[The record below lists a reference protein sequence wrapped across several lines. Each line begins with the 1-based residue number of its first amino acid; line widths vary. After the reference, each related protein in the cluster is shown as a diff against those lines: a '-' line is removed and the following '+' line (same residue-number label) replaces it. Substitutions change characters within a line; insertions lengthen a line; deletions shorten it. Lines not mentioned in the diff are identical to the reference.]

1 MLGTNPLE
9 SYSSTIRHVLHSRS
23 KYSYRFDSTQ
33 MDPRYRPCFGVEPQ
47 YRPWLGVAPRDHPCV
62 GRTGSARAF
71 PDVNCQRVRISC
83 GPRAYA

>member
-33 MDPRYRPCFGVEPQ
+33 MDPSVLRGRAAIPSV
-47 YRPWLGVAPRDHPCV
+47 V
-62 GRTGSARAF
+62 GGGSARPSLRREDGLGACF
-71 PDVNCQRVRISC
+71 P
-83 GPRAYA
+83 